1 LPAHTTD
8 TDTRD
13 ESQVEKLHDLV
24 TTLLFHIPLEMDKES
39 FRVAEAGLQRGMSL
53 MPSDSQVMAAL
64 AICLAAGR
72 HKFITAEKLAR
83 QALQISPYEPW
94 GIYALGRVYLLGG
107 RRYQAFRSFYKALK
121 MAPDDARLEAAVA
134 GLDRRRPPV
143 ITELSREHPVNVVL
157 GKIRSFLVTDH
168 SLILA
173 AVLGLLCFLWVI
185 SLAYH

>member
-1 LPAHTTD
+1 LHAYTAD
-8 TDTRD
+8 NDTRD
-13 ESQVEKLHDLV
+13 ESQAEKLQELV
-24 TTLLFHIPLEMDKES
+24 TTMLFRIPLEMDKEN
-39 FRVAEAGLQRGMSL
+39 FQIAEAALQRGMSL
-53 MPSDSQVMAAL
+53 LPADSQVMAAL

-94 GIYALGRVYLLGG
+94 GTYALGRIYLLGG

-121 MAPDDARLEAAVA
+121 MAPDDARIEAAVA

-143 ITELSREHPVNVVL
+143 ITALGREHVLNVTL
-157 GKIRSFLVTDH
+157 GKFRSFLVTDH

-185 SLAYH
+185 SLAYR

>member
-1 LPAHTTD
+1 MPAQTPD

-13 ESQVEKLHDLV
+13 ELQAEKLHELV
-24 TTLLFHIPLEMDKES
+24 TTLLFRIPLEMDKES
-39 FRVAEAGLQRGMSL
+39 FRASEAGLQSGLRL
-53 MPSDSQVMAAL
+53 MPADCQVMAAL

-83 QALQISPYEPW
+83 QAQQVSPYEPW
-94 GIYALGRVYLLGG
+94 GTYALGRVYLLGG

-143 ITELSREHPVNVVL
+143 LTVLSREHPLNMAL
-157 GKIRSFLVTDH
+157 GKVRSFLVTDH
-168 SLILA
+168 SFILA